1 MRIGEICTR
10 EVVYCTRATAVAEAA
25 QLMRNNH
32 VGDLI
37 VVDQRDGCLFPVG
50 IVTDRDLV
58 LEVLAENV
66 DPATVKAGDVM
77 GPDLATVRDTDVVY
91 DAIATMRSKGIRRLP
106 VVDARG
112 CLVGVLTADDVA
124 EFLAEELS
132 GIARVAPR
140 QLQVEEKRRAPVRS

>member
-10 EVVYCTRATAVAEAA
+10 DVVYCTRDTVVTEAA
-25 QLMRNNH
+25 QLMRNHH

-37 VVDQRDGCLFPVG
+37 VADQREGGLAPVG

-58 LEVLAENV
+58 VEVLAEKV
-66 DPATVKAGDVM
+66 DPATLTAGEVM
-77 GPDLATVRDTDVVY
+77 GTGLATARDTDIVY
-91 DAIATMRSKGIRRLP
+91 DAIETMRSRGIRRLP

-124 EFLAEELS
+124 EFLAEELN
-132 GIARVAPR
+132 GIARIAPR
-140 QLQVEEKRRAPVRS
+140 QLKVEETKRGSVRS